1 MNNFVRIIS
10 KKIPTEKYC
19 NIIPM
24 YVNSLSESVKNQN
37 GFISSHSFW
46 NVENDMI
53 YSMSDWKTLKD
64 WEDWH
69 GSGSRNEI
77 FENYKNSIKSESC
90 EIFYKRKHKNDFF
103 LL

>member
-1 MNNFVRIIS
+1 MSNFIRIIS
-10 KKIPTEKYC
+10 KKIPKDKYC
-19 NIIPM
+19 NVIPM

-46 NVENDMI
+46 NVENVMI

-69 GSGSRNEI
+69 GSDSRNEI
-77 FENYKNSIKSESC
+77 FENYKNSIKSESY